1 MATNFTPVK
10 ILNNFTF
17 QKRIKE
23 LLHLKNLK
31 PLFTIKIIHSI
42 KLIEIFKDTELLEV
56 NEINNNKNK
65 ISIRLKYDELIPLNI
80 PLINSIVFEYL
91 ELLDTKD
98 NILYV
103 IFRSHHDVIKYQLV
117 YLTSILSKIFKR
129 PENNNSLFKYNKS
142 DIITKSTENDT
153 IILHTGSLQK
163 YLFHFLS
170 NDQNNKNHRI
180 KNLKSNT
187 ISTRP
192 YNSRLYHAK
201 TDKLLKIIIDSKKTQ
216 KNNNNNK
223 NLVSTG
229 NEYHKYQYVL
239 STTTEL
245 NNDVMFKIVTQERI
259 VMSKKYELDNY
270 KIFLDSL
277 LPNIVDS
284 VPFTEL
290 LIDKFIITTQNISK
304 DTLLNYS
311 KINEIN
317 RILTKLPKNTKIHK
331 QVNEM
336 LKNTFYYRYLVP
348 PVLINFSDNKRF
360 TLLKLQS
367 LNHNNPYTIFLIAQ

>member
-91 ELLDTKD
+91 ELLDTKN

-103 IFRSHHDVIKYQLV
+103 IFRSHHDVIKHQLV
-117 YLTSILSKIFKR
+117 YLTNILSKIFKR
-129 PENNNSLFKYNKS
+129 PENNNLFFKYNKS
-142 DIITKSTENDT
+142 DIITKSTENDI

-216 KNNNNNK
+216 KDNNNNK

-245 NNDVMFKIVTQERI
+245 NNNVMFKTVTQEKI
-259 VMSKKYELDNY
+259 VMSKKCELDNY

-304 DTLLNYS
+304 DTLLNYP

-317 RILTKLPKNTKIHK
+317 RILAKLPKNTKIHK

-348 PVLINFSDNKRF
+348 SVLINFSDNKRF

-367 LNHNNPYTIFLIAQ
+367 ISHNNLYTIFLIAQ